1 MAEWRELEAVLLQ
14 RVQGERLAHTYR
26 VLETAR
32 RLAARYEA
40 DESQVATAAL
50 LHDLFRGEEPELLLA
65 EARRL
70 GLDIDPVEEA
80 QPLLLHGPVAAAWLQ
95 EQRLVEDTAVL
106 DAIRYH
112 TTGRAGMDLVEKII
126 WLADY
131 IEPGRCF
138 PGVDAIRTLAE
149 QSLDQALLKGLDNG
163 MLYVIS
169 RGWLL
174 HPLSVHA
181 RNALLRLT

>member
-1 MAEWRELEAVLLQ
+1 LAEWRELEAILLR

-26 VLETAR
+26 VVETAR
-32 RLAARYEA
+32 RLAARYQA
-40 DESQVATAAL
+40 DESRVAAAAL
-50 LHDLFRGEEPELLLA
+50 LHDLFRGEEPAWLLA

-70 GLDIDPVEEA
+70 GLDIDPVDAA

-95 EQRLVEDTAVL
+95 EQGLVEDGAVL

-112 TTGRAGMDLVEKII
+112 TTGRAGMGPVEKIL
-126 WLADY
+126 WVADY
-131 IEPGRCF
+131 IEPGRSF
-138 PGVDAIRTLAE
+138 AGVERIRALAE
-149 QSLDQALLKGLDNG
+149 QSLDEALLRGLESG

-181 RNALLRLT
+181 RNALIRPL